1 MNFAVIDFIFAG
13 LIVLF
18 VIRCF
23 LKGFVNEFLSMAAIL
38 LGVLAAV
45 FFYKDVGEFFR
56 ERFMPGMDVLPD
68 ILAFIALLLI
78 VALVVNLLKL
88 MISGIIAGVKLG
100 GADRFLGIVFGFA
113 EGIAVIS
120 LILFVLTLIQPVID
134 TNQLL
139 ADSFFAGLL
148 LPFITGREN
157 IPFV

>member
-56 ERFMPGMDVLPD
+56 ERFMPGMDALPD